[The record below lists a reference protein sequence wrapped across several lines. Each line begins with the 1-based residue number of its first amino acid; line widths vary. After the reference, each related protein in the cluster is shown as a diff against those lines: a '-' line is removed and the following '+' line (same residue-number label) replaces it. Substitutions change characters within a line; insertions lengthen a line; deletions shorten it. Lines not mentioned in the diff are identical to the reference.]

1 MHGVGGRRNDLITGK
16 KGGGGE
22 RGGGVAEGETKA
34 SDIVRKFQHHH
45 TVPPLSRYNIYG
57 NSLFALDHSSP

>member
-1 MHGVGGRRNDLITGK
+1 MHGVGGWRNDLITGIK
-16 KGGGGE
+16 
-22 RGGGVAEGETKA
+22 RVAVGGGVAEGETKA